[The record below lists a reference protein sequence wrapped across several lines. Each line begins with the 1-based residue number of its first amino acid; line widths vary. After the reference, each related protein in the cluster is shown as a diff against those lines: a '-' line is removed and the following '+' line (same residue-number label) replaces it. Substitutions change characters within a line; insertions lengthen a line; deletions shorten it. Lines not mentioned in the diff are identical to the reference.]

1 MHYMVQDTDNVI
13 HDIPVPHEIC
23 HAFLHRTALDSCPC
37 LYNLQLNGACDDRMG
52 KTATLE

>member
-37 LYNLQLNGACDDRMG
+37 LYNLQINGACDDRMG